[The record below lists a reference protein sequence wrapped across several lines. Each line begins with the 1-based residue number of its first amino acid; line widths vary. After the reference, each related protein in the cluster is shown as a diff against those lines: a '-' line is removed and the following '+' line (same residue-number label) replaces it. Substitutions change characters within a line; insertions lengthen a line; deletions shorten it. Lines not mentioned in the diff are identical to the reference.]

1 MEDTKIITMP
11 VIALRGLTM
20 LPEMTISFDISRKK
34 SIAAVEKAMVGDQ
47 RVCLVAQKDPEI
59 MDPSLDQL
67 YHIGTVSYIKQLVKM
82 PGGIVR
88 VMAEGQER
96 AELLDL
102 DSTEPSL
109 MGEVLFTQEQEADVA
124 GAAAEAMSRIL
135 KEKLESYGH
144 QHPKFAKEI
153 LPDGL

>member
-34 SIAAVEKAMVGDQ
+34 SIAAVEKAMVSDQ

-59 MDPSLDQL
+59 QDPSLEQL

-102 DSTEPSL
+102 DST
-109 MGEVLFTQEQEADVA
+109 LFSTY
-124 GAAAEAMSRIL
+124 G
-135 KEKLESYGH
+135 KEER
-144 QHPKFAKEI
+144 
-153 LPDGL
+153 